1 MWWAGLAAG
10 ATSCFW
16 VADFYVRPSQGGPG
30 QGKVRQGQAGS
41 HLLVPVKHLL
51 VPVKHLLVPVKH
63 LAPLV
68 HQQTF
73 DRTFGPSSSKSN
85 HCQPLKKMGESQTP
99 ERKCEEGVEERVG
112 KFEMVDKVEQVKEGE
127 GALVDL
133 IKEEDERI
141 EKAKQKVKL
150 WLTNNFGEPDII
162 ELMIPAR

>member
-1 MWWAGLAAG
+1 
-10 ATSCFW
+10 
-16 VADFYVRPSQGGPG
+16 
-30 QGKVRQGQAGS
+30 
-41 HLLVPVKHLL
+41 
-51 VPVKHLLVPVKH
+51 
-63 LAPLV
+63 
-68 HQQTF
+68 
-73 DRTFGPSSSKSN
+73 
-85 HCQPLKKMGESQTP
+85 MGESQTP

-127 GALVDL
+127 GALVNL